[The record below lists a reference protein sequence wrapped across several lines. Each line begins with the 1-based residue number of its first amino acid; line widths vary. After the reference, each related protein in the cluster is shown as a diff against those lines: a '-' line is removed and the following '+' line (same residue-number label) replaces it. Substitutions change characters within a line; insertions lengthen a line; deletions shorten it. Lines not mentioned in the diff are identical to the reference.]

1 MGWDQAATPPIRS
14 GSYCL
19 CFLRGSGVGDLRAV
33 IVVELEDWPSL
44 VVEID
49 GLPRSIGFL
58 GSGVAV
64 APARSVLT
72 SPTFCGEIFR
82 GVGFGGATD
91 GCGLRTDGSLF
102 GARRVIE
109 LIQTL
114 YFAAQSCM
122 QIECASPA

>member
-72 SPTFCGEIFR
+72 SLTCWGEIFR
-82 GVGFGGATD
+82 EVGFGGATE
-91 GCGLRTDGSLF
+91 GCEVT
-102 GARRVIE
+102 
-109 LIQTL
+109 
-114 YFAAQSCM
+114 
-122 QIECASPA
+122 PAG